1 MRIGFAWCVN
11 DIDVHHSTDDFS
23 IIKNLVRRDNM
34 TEKEFE
40 QRIDAAADRFEKN
53 ITKKWNNNKCFRR
66 SMKSISIMA
75 ETGLILGAEHLAM
88 RGYKT
93 AAAWCARLG
102 IVGVISDIITS
113 IIFRKR

>member
-1 MRIGFAWCVN
+1 
-11 DIDVHHSTDDFS
+11 
-23 IIKNLVRRDNM
+23 M

-53 ITKKWNNNKCFRR
+53 ITEKWNNNKCFRR

-75 ETGLILGAEHLAM
+75 EAGLLLGAGHLAA

-93 AAAWCARLG
+93 AAAWCAGLG
-102 IVGVISDIITS
+102 IVGVIADIINY
-113 IIFRKR
+113 K